1 MQVHEKFLIGD
12 VLASF
17 VVTPPPDNETLF
29 VGLWDVQG
37 IGRVPAGTIDPVRQD
52 QPMSKE
58 THGD

>member
-29 VGLWDVQG
+29 VGL
-37 IGRVPAGTIDPVRQD
+37 
-52 QPMSKE
+52 
-58 THGD
+58 